1 MYKQEYI
8 LDENGAELLLRDNSE
23 QVMMEWEK
31 PYMEAIINEIKPT
44 GNVLEIGFG
53 CGYSATAIQQYN
65 PKSHTIIE
73 CHPIVINKLNE
84 WSKKPPT
91 EKRWS
96 KKFNGDKGL
105 TEFEQRGG
113 KDNVNEGP
121 AADYEKAHQKVK
133 KTYYAFTDAYYEF
146 TRLLIKKG
154 LKPVGRAID
163 KQFGGVEKWW
173 KFYNKMLDKL
183 Q

>member
-1 MYKQEYI
+1 MKYRDILGFSKKQKPKKKSVKSSEPTI
-8 LDENGAELLLRDNSE
+8 TDNLTE
-23 QVMMEWEK
+23 Q
-31 PYMEAIINEIKPT
+31 
-44 GNVLEIGFG
+44 FG
-53 CGYSATAIQQYN
+53 
-65 PKSHTIIE
+65 P
-73 CHPIVINKLNE
+73 LNE
-84 WSKKPPT
+84 WSSKPPT

-96 KKFNGDKGL
+96 KKLNGDTGL
-105 TEFEQRGG
+105 TEFERKGG
-113 KDNVNEGP
+113 KDNINEGP
-121 AADYEKAHQKVK
+121 AAEYNKAHQKVK

>member
-1 MYKQEYI
+1 MDYRDI
-8 LDENGAELLLRDNSE
+8 LGFSKKKTKKKVVKKPQKPSVTDNLTE
-23 QVMMEWEK
+23 Q
-31 PYMEAIINEIKPT
+31 
-44 GNVLEIGFG
+44 FG
-53 CGYSATAIQQYN
+53 
-65 PKSHTIIE
+65 H
-73 CHPIVINKLNE
+73 LME
-84 WSKKPPT
+84 WSKQDPGP
-91 EKRWS
+91 KRWT
-96 KKFNGDKGL
+96 NNKGL
-105 TEFEQRGG
+105 TEFEKQGG

-121 AADYEKAHQKVK
+121 AAEYNQAHQKVK
-133 KTYYAFTDAYYEF
+133 KAYYEFTDAYYEF

>member
-1 MYKQEYI
+1 MIYLE
-8 LDENGAELLLRDNSE
+8 
-23 QVMMEWEK
+23 
-31 PYMEAIINEIKPT
+31 EIKIDYRDILGFSKKQKPKKKVTKPSKPT
-44 GNVLEIGFG
+44 ITDNLTEQFG
-53 CGYSATAIQQYN
+53 Q
-65 PKSHTIIE
+65 
-73 CHPIVINKLNE
+73 LNE

-173 KFYNKMLDKL
+173 KFYNNLLDKL